1 MNWKYK
7 HFYQE
12 RTYAAPRDVVLEA
25 ARTFMTGVS
34 LDGRLQIHP
43 KGFTAEGY
51 SFAHQATAHL
61 RVQPTA
67 EGTKVSLD
75 LFVSRAGATGFML
88 FDVGGYYNIQIRK
101 WLDGIQWSIHQKL
114 SPSQVGLSSATH
126 ACGEQR
132 RCSVVQWLP
141 GVHRRDVRSL
151 FSDYGH
157 QCGSRASFRKPA
169 SVWQRRHIGYAR
181 TRGEAHVCADFI
193 VWGFSSLEDDA
204 EAQTIIGL

>member
-25 ARTFMTGVS
+25 ARTFMTEQLGWKIADS
-34 LDGRLQIHP
+34 PEGL
-43 KGFTAEGY
+43 TAEGF

-75 LFVSRAGATGFML
+75 LSVSRAGATGFML

-114 SPSQVGLSSATH
+114 SPSQVGSAQPPMPVENKG
-126 ACGEQR
+126 AAR
-132 RCSVVQWLP
+132 
-141 GVHRRDVRSL
+141 L
-151 FSDYGH
+151 FNG
-157 QCGSRASFRKPA
+157 CLA
-169 SVWQRRHIGYAR
+169 
-181 TRGEAHVCADFI
+181 FI
-193 VWGFSSLEDDA
+193 VVTFALYFVITAISA
-204 EAQTIIGL
+204 VVGLASGNLLLFGRGRTLVMHGLAARFTSALILLFGVFLVWKMTPKGKR